1 MNRVFPSTFV
11 ELLTEKEAKVREC
24 IRVAGLLKP
33 AANAMFEAAK
43 ALAEFMDSC
52 AEALNG
58 TKRGDAYVA
67 ESLMSIDILPS
78 PIEGTVF
85 FSVEADE
92 KVKKGQILGRAVSRY
107 TDAEVALCANKSGR
121 VAVLAEQGE
130 AVSKFSP
137 LLIFLPDDE
146 RSKVEVVGS
155 HRNGP
160 GEKIVCTEAGV
171 VDELCV
177 KEGATVNWCDRLM
190 TIDIN
195 AMNRHWPIVS
205 GFAGTVSF
213 RVKRGSRVVKGDVL
227 AIIY

>member
-1 MNRVFPSTFV
+1 MLR
-11 ELLTEKEAKVREC
+11 
-24 IRVAGLLKP
+24 
-33 AANAMFEAAK
+33 
-43 ALAEFMDSC
+43 DS
-52 AEALNG
+52 
-58 TKRGDAYVA
+58 
-67 ESLMSIDILPS
+67 
-78 PIEGTVF
+78 
-85 FSVEADE
+85 
-92 KVKKGQILGRAVSRY
+92 
-107 TDAEVALCANKSGR
+107 DAEVALCANKSGR

-146 RSKVEVVGS
+146 RSKVDAKVEVVGS
-155 HRNGP
+155 HRNGR

-171 VDELCV
+171 VDEFCV
-177 KEGATVNWCDRLM
+177 KEGETVNWGDRLM

-205 GFAGTVSF
+205 GHAGTVSF